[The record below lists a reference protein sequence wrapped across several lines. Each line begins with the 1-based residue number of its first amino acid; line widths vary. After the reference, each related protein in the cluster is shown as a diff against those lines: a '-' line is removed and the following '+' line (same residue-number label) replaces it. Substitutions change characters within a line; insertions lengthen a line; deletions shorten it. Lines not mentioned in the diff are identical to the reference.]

1 LKDFHPLVKTIFV
14 PTNCTSVFQP
24 ANVILQRPFKHAFR
38 NEFDDWSMD
47 QIQQQLEN
55 ATPTEGIKLESK
67 LSVLKPLLCS
77 WLYKAWLHIHK
88 KKMVQIGW
96 EKCGLLQAFQPKFQ
110 ATALNENMTSPL
122 FKGNDV
128 QAEET
133 MNKEDMANDI
143 ELETTIKTVME
154 DSLKRL
160 ANIQD
165 LQASGARVSTMKVVA
180 RKRHFQSAM
189 Q

>member
-1 LKDFHPLVKTIFV
+1 
-14 PTNCTSVFQP
+14 
-24 ANVILQRPFKHAFR
+24 
-38 NEFDDWSMD
+38 
-47 QIQQQLEN
+47 
-55 ATPTEGIKLESK
+55 
-67 LSVLKPLLCS
+67 
-77 WLYKAWLHIHK
+77 
-88 KKMVQIGW
+88 MVQIGW
-96 EKCGLLQAFQPKFQ
+96 EKYGLLQAFQPEFQ
-110 ATALNENMTSPL
+110 ATALNESMTSPL

-165 LQASGARVSTMKVVA
+165 LQASGARVSTKKVVA